1 MSRARRFRPSD
12 VEVLAFLRERRIAK
26 AFTPEDLARMHPRRF
41 DNGPH
46 RTALCWARDRIKLL
60 RKHGFN
66 TDEALMHHTRA
77 FNEKVGA
84 MTCGPCTPPSFEGG
98 GAKNSTSTAESAQ
111 PSGLKS

>member
-60 RKHGFN
+60 RKHGFIE
-66 TDEALMHHTRA
+66 TYEHPGEDKRRVLHR
-77 FNEKVGA
+77 VII
-84 MTCGPCTPPSFEGG
+84 
-98 GAKNSTSTAESAQ
+98 
-111 PSGLKS
+111 